1 MSRLFLIA
9 ALTAAVTVPAHAQT
23 GATAVPSPAAPAP
36 ALSAPEKQDPPEAA
50 LSDRADRDA
59 TGATLDGPALAVTLM
74 GKTVRGPEGDQLGE
88 VEDML
93 VDRNTGDIR
102 ALVMGTGGFLGLGRR
117 QVEVPWTKAQYDP
130 NADQVVI
137 ALNGEQISALPAFD
151 PTRLDQDSVA
161 LGDSR

>member
-1 MSRLFLIA
+1 MARLLLIA
-9 ALTAAVTVPAHAQT
+9 ALMAAVAAPAHAQS
-23 GATAVPSPAAPAP
+23 GATAVPSPATPTP

-50 LSDRADRDA
+50 LSDPAARDA

-117 QVEVPWTKAQYDP
+117 QVEVPWTKSQYDP

-137 ALNGEQISALPAFD
+137 ALNGEQVAALPAFD
-151 PTRLDQDSVA
+151 PGQLDQNSVA